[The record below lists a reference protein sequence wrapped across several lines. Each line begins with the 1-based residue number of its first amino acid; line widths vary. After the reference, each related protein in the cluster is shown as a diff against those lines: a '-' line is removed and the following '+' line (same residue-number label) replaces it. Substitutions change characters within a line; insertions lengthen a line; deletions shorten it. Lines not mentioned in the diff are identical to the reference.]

1 MVDYHYIQRVRRSR
15 LDSWGKIQIS
25 TEIGM
30 IFEFCIY
37 ILIAEFKILREKKE
51 AVIKSRRERIE
62 E

>member
-1 MVDYHYIQRVRRSR
+1 
-15 LDSWGKIQIS
+15 
-25 TEIGM
+25 M